1 MSDMMSA
8 LEEMRLQCIQALRCE
23 NCEEVQAALWFQTCF
38 VAACQSCMNA
48 THGATILQLHTLVPV
63 SDRWKTQ
70 GCQKCPE
77 HGEVLR
83 YMCLTCDVVSCTDCV
98 NFGLHK
104 GHVHEL
110 VTAVAD
116 GHRSQL
122 QEHVRAAEAAEVAR
136 AHRCVC
142 SPIVLHVCVHGTD
155 MCVAIWVQALRKTTL
170 PNGCGICK
178 VFPDV

>member
-1 MSDMMSA
+1 MSA
-8 LEEMRLQCIQALRCE
+8 LEEMRLQSIQAPRCE
-23 NCEEVQAALWFQTCF
+23 NCEEVEAALWCQTCE

-48 THGATILQLHTLVPV
+48 THGANILQLHTQVPV

-70 GCQKCPE
+70 GPPKCPE

-83 YMCLTCDVVSCTDCV
+83 YMCMTCHVVSCTDCM

-104 GHVHEL
+104 GQVHEL

-122 QEHVRAAEAAEVAR
+122 REHVRAAEAAEVAR
-136 AHRCVC
+136 AHRCVY

>member
-1 MSDMMSA
+1 MRHEVHAGRDRPSVHPGFTLQKLRGGPSRAVVPDVRGGRVSELHGCNPWRDDSA
-8 LEEMRLQCIQALRCE
+8 TPHPGSCLRSVEDPRL
-23 NCEEVQAALWFQTCF
+23 
-38 VAACQSCMNA
+38 
-48 THGATILQLHTLVPV
+48 P
-63 SDRWKTQ
+63 
-70 GCQKCPE
+70 KCPE

-83 YMCLTCDVVSCTDCV
+83 YMCLTCDVVSCTDCM

-170 PNGCGICK
+170 PNCGGICK